1 MSPKSP
7 KEVKVY
13 TTDTCP
19 FCTMA
24 KSFLADNNIAFTE
37 LNVAEDKAARDEMI
51 RKSGRLVVPVIE
63 VDGEIFVGFNRTEL
77 KKKLEISQESAPIES
92 SK

>member
-1 MSPKSP
+1 
-7 KEVKVY
+7 
-13 TTDTCP
+13 
-19 FCTMA
+19 MA
-24 KSFLADNNIAFTE
+24 KSFLADNDIAFKE
-37 LNVAEDKAARDEMI
+37 LNVADDKVARDEMI

-77 KKKLEISQESAPIES
+77 KKKLEIQQESAPRES

>member
-1 MSPKSP
+1 
-7 KEVKVY
+7 
-13 TTDTCP
+13 
-19 FCTMA
+19 MA

-37 LNVAEDKAARDEMI
+37 LNIADDKVARDEMI

-63 VDGEIFVGFNRTEL
+63 VDGEIFVGFNRSEL
-77 KKKLEISQESAPIES
+77 KKKLEIQQESAPRES